1 MKRRLEPVAAPLFR
15 GAYVRRTR
23 RKSQRPTVTV
33 RVSTRRV
40 ATAGL
45 MSPRSSRG
53 AAPRV
58 CRTHAAFSGGYLSSS
73 VSRFGEA
80 RPRWFKAVRRDAPP
94 CLARPRPPE
103 SGVPHFVFLIA
114 KSNFFPFVQSRG
126 RLYDAASVYVK
137 RLLTTLS
144 GGSLGSCVD
153 EERSQ
158 LRELM

>member
-73 VSRFGEA
+73 VSRFGGA

-103 SGVPHFVFLIA
+103 SGVPHFFLCLSHRQKQFLSICPV
-114 KSNFFPFVQSRG
+114 SRSFIRRRECVRETFTYNFERWIT
-126 RLYDAASVYVK
+126 RLV
-137 RLLTTLS
+137 R
-144 GGSLGSCVD
+144 
-153 EERSQ
+153 R
-158 LRELM
+158 